1 MVDKQIF
8 ALVKYPAIGVCGL
21 SCVLCPNYNR
31 ETKSRCPGCKTE
43 FRFLGPCPILH
54 CALKKKGVEFC
65 WDCPEGETCEKWRR
79 HREFSKTNDTFIC
92 YQKLED
98 NISFVKQ
105 HGISAFAKA
114 QHERAEL
121 LRELLLEFNE
131 GRSKSY
137 YSIAAT
143 ILDIDELK
151 EALAAAKKRSAD
163 LDIKSKARL
172 MHAILDDIADQKGYI
187 LKIRK

>member
-8 ALVKYPAIGVCGL
+8 ASVRYPAIGVRGL

-43 FRFLGPCPILH
+43 FRFAAPCPILR

-65 WDCPEGETCEKWRR
+65 WDCPDSETCEKWHH
-79 HREFSKTNDTFIC
+79 HREFSRTNDTFIC
-92 YQKLED
+92 YQKRED
-98 NISFVKQ
+98 NISFVKE
-105 HGISAFAKA
+105 HGISAFANA
-114 QHERAEL
+114 QNERAEL
-121 LRELLLEFNE
+121 LKELLDEFNE

-137 YSIAAT
+137 YCVAAT
-143 ILDIDELK
+143 VLAIDELK
-151 EALAAAKKRSAD
+151 EAIDKAREKSVD

-172 MHAILDDIADQKGYI
+172 MHAVLDDIAERKGYAI
-187 LKIRK
+187 KLRK

>member
-8 ALVKYPAIGVCGL
+8 KSVEYPAIGACGL

-54 CALKKKGVEFC
+54 CALKQKGVEFC
-65 WDCPEGETCEKWRR
+65 WDCAEGVTCEKWQN
-79 HREFSKTNDTFIC
+79 HREFSRTRDTFIC

-105 HGISAFAKA
+105 HGSSAFESA
-114 QHERAEL
+114 QNERAEL
-121 LRELLLEFNE
+121 LKDLLSEFNE

-137 YSIAAT
+137 YCIAAT
-143 ILDIDELK
+143 VLAIDELK
-151 EALAAAKKRSAD
+151 AAIDKAREKSAE
-163 LDIKSKARL
+163 LDIKSKAKL
-172 MHAILDDIADQKGYI
+172 MRAIFDDIAERNGYI